1 MGQGAKASA
10 AGPRAVAKA
19 SAVGLVVDAKVAR
32 AGTDA
37 AWAVAQQR
45 ARLAVKVWPAGAER
59 SGARAPCYAP
69 FVQLDFPNRAI
80 KELPL
85 DPSEE
90 NRTRQV
96 FGACFTRVQPT
107 PVKAPRTLAVAR
119 EVAELLDLTPEFVK
133 SQEFAEVFAG
143 NRLLPGMDP
152 VSACYGGHQFGSW
165 AGQLGDGRAITLG
178 ELKNR
183 RGEHWEIQLK
193 GAGPTPYSR
202 RADGRA
208 VLRSSLREFLCS
220 EAMHH
225 LGVPTTRALSLVGTG
240 EDVVRD
246 LLYDGNPRAEPGA
259 IVCRVAPSFLRF
271 GNFQIFSARDDL
283 GALRKLG
290 EHTLRAHFPELG
302 APSPAAYQAM
312 LAEVSRRTAE
322 LMVAW
327 MANGFVHGV
336 MNTDNM
342 SILGLTIDYGPYGFL
357 DDFSPGWTPNI
368 TDAGGR
374 RYRYEN
380 QPGVALWNLVQLAQ
394 AIFPLI
400 GEVAP
405 VEDALRVYG
414 DTLTAAR
421 SRSFAAKLGLRAL
434 RADET
439 LSDGTPCS
447 TDAALVDDLFELL
460 AAVEIDYTLFF
471 RHLADV
477 RTEPN
482 GAHFATVRDAYY
494 DADGAPDAER
504 AKMAA
509 WLDRYVA
516 RARDEGRPDEERRIA
531 MNAVNPKY
539 ILRNYVAQLAID
551 EAEEGDPSLISELLE
566 VLRHPFDEQPEKA
579 RFAEKR
585 PDWARNRPGC
595 SMLSC
600 SS

>member
-1 MGQGAKASA
+1 M
-10 AGPRAVAKA
+10 
-19 SAVGLVVDAKVAR
+19 
-32 AGTDA
+32 
-37 AWAVAQQR
+37 
-45 ARLAVKVWPAGAER
+45 
-59 SGARAPCYAP
+59 
-69 FVQLDFPNRAI
+69 QLEFPNRAI
-80 KELPL
+80 QELPL

-96 FGACFTRVQPT
+96 FGACFSRVQPT
-107 PVKAPRTLAVAR
+107 PVKAPRTLAVAQ

-133 SQEFAEVFAG
+133 SQDFAQVFAG
-143 NRLLPGMDP
+143 NRLLSGMDP

-178 ELKNR
+178 EVKNR

-225 LGVPTTRALSLVGTG
+225 LGIPTTRALALVATG

-246 LLYDGNPRAEPGA
+246 LLYDGNPRPEPGA

-271 GNFQIFSARDDL
+271 GNFQIFAARDEL
-283 GALRKLG
+283 TALQRLG

-302 APSPAAYQAM
+302 APSPAAYRAM

-322 LMVAW
+322 LMVGW
-327 MANGFVHGV
+327 MAKGFVHGV

-342 SILGLTIDYGPYGFL
+342 SILGLTIDYGPFGFL
-357 DDFSPGWTPNI
+357 DDFSPAWTPNI

-374 RYRYEN
+374 RYRYES
-380 QPGVALWNLVQLAQ
+380 QPGVALWNLVQLAE
-394 AIFPLI
+394 AIFPLV
-400 GEVAP
+400 GEVRP
-405 VEDALRVYG
+405 LEDALRVYG

-421 SRSFAAKLGLRAL
+421 ARSFAEKLGLKAL

-447 TDAALVDDLFELL
+447 TDQALVDELLELL
-460 AAVEIDYTLFF
+460 AAVELDYTLFF
-471 RHLADV
+471 RRLADV
-477 RTEPN
+477 RTESDGVPTESDGVPTEPG
-482 GAHFATVRDAYY
+482 GARFATVRDAYY
-494 DADGAPDAER
+494 DADGVPDAER
-504 AKMAA
+504 RKMVA
-509 WLDRYVA
+509 WLERYAA
-516 RARDEGRPDEERRIA
+516 RARDEGRSDEERRRA

-539 ILRNYVAQLAID
+539 VLRNYVAQLAID
-551 EAEEGDPSLISELLE
+551 AAEQGDPSLIAELLE
-566 VLRHPFDEQPEKA
+566 VLRHPFDEQPGKE